1 MQFNINKIIFIT
13 FIKKIISQKLR
24 KDSQKVK
31 VFKLRE
37 KKILNFLLLSFKEQ
51 VYLV

>member
-1 MQFNINKIIFIT
+1 MQFNINKIISIT
-13 FIKKIISQKLR
+13 FIKKIISQNLR
-24 KDSQKVK
+24 QDSQKVK